1 MVSHGAISG
10 VAERLCGP
18 DGPPVLRF
26 DFEGA
31 PLTAIRL
38 RGRAAFLASEVG
50 RALGYAGPSEVGELV
65 TDEWRAEFSEGRDF
79 DVVRGRDLRD
89 LKDLVQLTGQHPV
102 SQPAPIGARARA
114 CMLLYERGLDGVI
127 MKTDKPAGVRMRAWL
142 RDEVLPKLRR
152 GEGVPAKAPAAPA
165 GACEVP
171 PAPVDSDESS
181 EVAQR
186 AVFRLMEIA
195 RAAGALDA
203 NGKLSMTDGAD
214 MNLPV
219 RQAPPTPVT
228 PAGLDPRDLEI
239 AKLRAELAEARE
251 TIEHAKVVA
260 MRTKARTDK
269 RIAVLADAAADASV
283 TRALAARNAEEAR
296 SVKEKAAA
304 VAKHFQAMKN
314 EIDAARADYQ
324 TLFQD
329 YKLMGSI
336 RLCEWWSPTRIA
348 SLIGEDVTAEEVGRV
363 INQIPSLRRRG
374 DVEGLCRSVPY
385 SYRHGGALR
394 EGVRY
399 EYSKAALGWILNTF
413 HGLPLDGE

>member
-1 MVSHGAISG
+1 MVDQQVIS
-10 VAERLCGP
+10 ASPL
-18 DGPPVLRF
+18 DRF
-26 DFEGA
+26 SFDES
-31 PLTAIRL
+31 PLTVVNV
-38 RGRAAFLASEVG
+38 RGRPAWFASEIG
-50 RALGYAGPSEVGELV
+50 RVLGYDKDGARLGELV
-65 TDEWRAEFSEGRDF
+65 TNEWAADF
-79 DVVRGRDLRD
+79 KAGVDFEIIKNEDLRS
-89 LKDLVQLTGQHPV
+89 LKELTREYRVCGQAPV
-102 SQPAPIGARARA
+102 GVRARA
-114 CMLLYERGLDGVI
+114 CMILFESAVDGVAL
-127 MKTDKPAGVRMRAWL
+127 KTDRPAGVQLRRWL

-152 GEGVPAKAPAAPA
+152 GEGVPAEAPAKAR
-165 GACEVP
+165 EVP
-171 PAPVDSDESS
+171 PAPVNSDESS

-195 RAAGALDA
+195 RAVGALDA

-219 RQAPPTPVT
+219 RQAPSAPPA

-260 MRTKARTDK
+260 MRTKARMDK
-269 RIAVLADAAADASV
+269 RIAVLTDAAADASV
-283 TRALAARNAEEAR
+283 TRAVAARNAEEAR

-304 VAKHFQAMKN
+304 VAKHFQAMKS
-314 EIDAARADYQ
+314 EIDAVRADYQ